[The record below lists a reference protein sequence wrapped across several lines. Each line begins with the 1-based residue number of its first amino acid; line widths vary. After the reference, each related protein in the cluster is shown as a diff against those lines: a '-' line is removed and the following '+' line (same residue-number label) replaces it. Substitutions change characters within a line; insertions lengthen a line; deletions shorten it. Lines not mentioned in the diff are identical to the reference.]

1 MRYASVCSGIEAA
14 SVAWTPLGWTPAWFA
29 EIEPFPCAVL
39 ENKFQGTP
47 NLGDITA
54 PDFIERAHDH
64 GSIDVLIGGTPCQSF
79 SVAGRRQG
87 MQDDRGNLTLRYME
101 LVEALRPTWFVWE
114 NVPGVMS
121 THKGRDFGA
130 LLGAVADI
138 GYGYA
143 YRVLDAQ
150 YFGLAQRR
158 KRVFLV
164 GHSGGTVGPPA
175 KVLALAHGMRR
186 DTAPRREAGEDP
198 AKPIGGS
205 SQSGGYRTTDVETG
219 ALITPEVSKPI
230 GDASSQH
237 RGGSKNS
244 LDLETGALIA
254 SPVTASA
261 GHHGHSS
268 PRGDGS
274 DNLVVADPISAHEGR
289 TTSHGGNNP
298 RPRNLVIDEQQ
309 ITSKQC
315 RTQPSHEHAPPLTQA
330 GRHMVWP
337 ETAPTVQSRDHKG
350 PASFRDGSLQTAVA
364 FTERTRKDGRNLE
377 HQNDLSYA
385 LTNPGAG
392 GRSHCRAMLTPDR
405 YVRRLTPMECERLQ
419 GFPDDYTLI
428 EWKGKPASDTQRY
441 KAIGNSM
448 AVPVIRWIGEQID
461 GTR

>member
-186 DTAPRREAGEDP
+186 DTAPPREAGEDP

-205 SQSGGYRTTDVETG
+205 SQSGGYRTTGVETG
-219 ALITPEVSKPI
+219 ALITPEVSKPV
-230 GDASSQH
+230 GDAFSQH
-237 RGGSKNS
+237 R
-244 LDLETGALIA
+244 
-254 SPVTASA
+254 
-261 GHHGHSS
+261 
-268 PRGDGS
+268 
-274 DNLVVADPISAHEGR
+274 
-289 TTSHGGNNP
+289 
-298 RPRNLVIDEQQ
+298 QQ
-309 ITSKQC
+309 ITSTQC

-337 ETAPTVQSRDHKG
+337 ETAPTVMSRDHKE
-350 PASFRDGSLQTAVA
+350 PREYRDGSLQTAVA